1 MIAVEVKLWG
11 TTIGALS
18 MVEGEQV
25 ARFEYA
31 PGFLEAGVEPSPI
44 IMPVS
49 KRIYSFPQLSRTFHG
64 LPGLF
69 ADSLPDKFGNKVI
82 DSWLM
87 RQGRNPESFTALER
101 LCYTGNRGMGALE
114 FLPLQGPDSTADES
128 LDVENLRSFAAEV
141 LNQRKSFSTKLLS
154 KKNQKSFED
163 ILRVGTSAGGA
174 RAKILVAYNE
184 KTGEI
189 RSGQV
194 AASPDFG
201 YWLLKLDDVE
211 NNSDKEPADMFGYG
225 AIEYTYSQMVKD
237 AGIDMTECKL
247 YECCGHRHFMTRRFD
262 RLYGGKKLHYQS
274 LCGIA
279 HYDFNMPGAY
289 SYEQA
294 LDVVKRLGL
303 GYEALEQMYRRAV
316 FNICA
321 RNQDDHAKNIGFLMD
336 KRGVWSLAP
345 AFDMTYAYNPEG
357 AWTGSHQM
365 TFNGKRGGFTLD
377 DFKAVAKFAGL
388 KQGRYK
394 KIIAEVEEAVHQW
407 PKLAKQNGVPARIV
421 RAIEKTQEFVK

>member
-1 MIAVEVKLWG
+1 
-11 TTIGALS
+11 
-18 MVEGEQV
+18 
-25 ARFEYA
+25 
-31 PGFLEAGVEPSPI
+31 
-44 IMPVS
+44 
-49 KRIYSFPQLSRTFHG
+49 
-64 LPGLF
+64 
-69 ADSLPDKFGNKVI
+69 
-82 DSWLM
+82 
-87 RQGRNPESFTALER
+87 
-101 LCYTGNRGMGALE
+101 
-114 FLPLQGPDSTADES
+114 
-128 LDVENLRSFAAEV
+128 
-141 LNQRKSFSTKLLS
+141 
-154 KKNQKSFED
+154 
-163 ILRVGTSAGGA
+163 
-174 RAKILVAYNE
+174 
-184 KTGEI
+184 
-189 RSGQV
+189 
-194 AASPDFG
+194 
-201 YWLLKLDDVE
+201 
-211 NNSDKEPADMFGYG
+211 
-225 AIEYTYSQMVKD
+225 
-237 AGIDMTECKL
+237 
-247 YECCGHRHFMTRRFD
+247 MTRRFD

-394 KIIAEVEEAVHQW
+394 KIIAEVENAVREW